1 MPWPWGFCLFLRFV
15 LRGSEAEF
23 RSRRFPSRLRSS
35 LGLLAGGPVAWGLV
49 RCHPHLRA
57 ILLVMGPCTSRAALL
72 AATAVAAIGY
82 AGAGQSAPF
91 TGSHLVDG
99 VVTSGDDYGIWV
111 VSRPVRYR
119 LAYPARRSLVGGVH
133 EPDPSWRFPHLESR
147 CRADAGRAGFARPA
161 PLRSFL
167 WLPYHPDAPTAY
179 QALHPLYWLLGLL
192 GLDEVGYPV
201 SVTVGAVAPFD
212 AKLVVPR
219 LGHVSQRPDLWLVMP
234 PEVMLDALADGLPLT
249 VVVRGSG
256 FDLDLRF
263 GVQSQLAAPARSM
276 LTHCSLAR

>member
-1 MPWPWGFCLFLRFV
+1 M
-15 LRGSEAEF
+15 
-23 RSRRFPSRLRSS
+23 
-35 LGLLAGGPVAWGLV
+35 GL
-49 RCHPHLRA
+49 
-57 ILLVMGPCTSRAALL
+57 CTSRVVLL
-72 AATAVAAIGY
+72 VATVVAVVGY
-82 AGAGQSAPF
+82 AGAAQLAPF
-91 TGSHLVDG
+91 MGSDLVDG
-99 VVTSGDDYGIWV
+99 VVTSRDDHGIWLFW
-111 VSRPVRYR
+111 RPARYR
-119 LAYPARRSLVGGVH
+119 LAYPHRRVLVAGLR

-192 GLDEVGYPV
+192 GSDEVGYPV

-212 AKLVVPR
+212 AELVVPR

-234 PEVMLDALADGLPLT
+234 PHVMVHALADGLPLT

-263 GVQSQLAAPARSM
+263 AVQSQLAAPARSM